1 MTLLLFFQ
9 FEIFAKNSQILRF
22 QCTSNLLL
30 SCGKWFMR
38 GLFEYLVPS
47 LNHFETL
54 KKFFK
59 EGLAGAIND
68 F

>member
-1 MTLLLFFQ
+1 MHKQ
-9 FEIFAKNSQILRF
+9 SVIVMWMVHE
-22 QCTSNLLL
+22 
-30 SCGKWFMR
+30 GV
-38 GLFEYLVPS
+38 FEYLAPS

-59 EGLAGAIND
+59 EGMAGAIND

>member
-1 MTLLLFFQ
+1 MWKMVH
-9 FEIFAKNSQILRF
+9 EGS
-22 QCTSNLLL
+22 
-30 SCGKWFMR
+30 
-38 GLFEYLVPS
+38 FEYLVPS

-59 EGLAGAIND
+59 EGMAGAIND